1 MSPDGTATGR
11 FAAEKHCRAVA
22 VAAVSGPAA
31 VPALHEHVPGV
42 GLPLPPGR
50 IVRRTVVG
58 SSALPVYSGTMDIEA
73 VWKAALAHQRAG
85 RLVDAARGYRQLLEH
100 VPEHSGALNFLGI
113 IAIQT
118 NQPQQAVELLQRAV
132 AARPEM
138 PELHNNLGLAL
149 QRTGRLDTALP
160 AFERAVALK
169 PELADA
175 HYNLAVAAR
184 LAGQTARAEQ
194 AYRAALEHDS
204 RLASAYVELG
214 ALLQGERRLDEAAA
228 VYRRALAIRDDY
240 APILSNLA
248 LVLHQQGKLD
258 EAIGLAERAA
268 SADLGS
274 AELATNLGI
283 LLQERGRLDEAD
295 AAFARAIAVKPGYA
309 PAQSHAGLLAH
320 ERGRTETAIGHFRTV
335 LALKP
340 GDEDARYMLAV
351 LTGERLTR
359 APDGYVGRLF
369 DQYAARFDEHLTGTL
384 GYRAP
389 TDLAALIA
397 SIDRDRVRG
406 TVLDIGCGTGL
417 SGLPFRDTAR
427 RLIGVDLSAEMLGR
441 ARARNLYDE
450 LHCAEACAFLAG
462 FSGAIDLAVAADM
475 LVYLGDPAPL
485 LDALADRLPPGGLFA
500 LSIERLDE
508 GTFAL
513 GSSGRF
519 SHNPDHLAMLGAG
532 CGFALRAAHDTV
544 IRHERRAPAHG
555 SLMVFEKV

>member
-1 MSPDGTATGR
+1 
-11 FAAEKHCRAVA
+11 
-22 VAAVSGPAA
+22 
-31 VPALHEHVPGV
+31 
-42 GLPLPPGR
+42 
-50 IVRRTVVG
+50 
-58 SSALPVYSGTMDIEA
+58 MDIETIWQEA
-73 VWKAALAHQRAG
+73 VAQQRAG
-85 RLVDAARGYRQLLEH
+85 RLADAARGYRQVLEH
-100 VPEHSGALNFLGI
+100 APDHAGALNFLAI

-118 NQPQQAVELLQRAV
+118 GQPQQAIELLQRAV

-138 PELHNNLGLAL
+138 PEYYNNLGLAL
-149 QRTGRLDTALP
+149 QRAGRLDAALP
-160 AFERAVALK
+160 VFERAVALN
-169 PELADA
+169 PGLADA

-184 LAGQTARAEQ
+184 ATGQTARAEL
-194 AYRAALEHDS
+194 AYRAALDRDS
-204 RLASAYVELG
+204 RLASAYIELG
-214 ALLQGERRLDEAAA
+214 ALLQGERRLDDAAA

-258 EAIGLAERAA
+258 DAIGLAERAVA
-268 SADLGS
+268 AEPGA

-295 AAFARAIAVKPGYA
+295 AAFTRAIAAKPDYA

-320 ERGRTETAIGHFRTV
+320 ERGQTESAIGHFRKV

-340 GDEDARYMLAV
+340 EDEDARYMLAV

-369 DQYAARFDEHLTGTL
+369 DQYAARFDDHLTGTL

-397 SIDRDRVRG
+397 PIDRGRLRG

-417 SGLPFRDTAR
+417 SGLPFRATAR
-427 RLIGVDLSAEMLGR
+427 RLVGIDLSAEMLVR
-441 ARARNLYDE
+441 ARARDIYDE

-462 FSGAIDLAVAADM
+462 FAGAIDLAVAADV

-485 LDALADRLPPGGLFA
+485 LEAVAFRMPPGGLFA
-500 LSIERLDE
+500 LSIEHLE
-508 GTFAL
+508 TGTFAL
-513 GSSGRF
+513 GDSGRF
-519 SHNPDHLAMLGAG
+519 GHNPDHLTMLAAG
-532 CGFALRAAHDTV
+532 CGMAVRAARDTV
-544 IRHERRAPAHG
+544 IRHERRTPAHG
-555 SLMVFEKV
+555 SLVVLEKI